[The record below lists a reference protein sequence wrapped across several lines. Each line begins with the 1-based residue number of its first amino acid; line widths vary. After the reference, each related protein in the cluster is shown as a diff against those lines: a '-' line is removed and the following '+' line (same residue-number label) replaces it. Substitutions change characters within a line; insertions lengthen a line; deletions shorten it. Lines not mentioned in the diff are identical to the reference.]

1 MTIGPFSFVNTTIIK
16 FATIYWI
23 ATTLSTFIRKTAI
36 ISLPQISRFF
46 RHVLRVRT
54 WLIMPIPIKCHVTD
68 NFAMFLA
75 TEFTLQNSRVVYS
88 RKIEKLQDVSRVF
101 GRLHSLYFVCV
112 FVSTLK
118 ISQQK
123 ISKFEIPRY
132 FTVSEN
138 GPCMCLNSRNSNS
151 RGCMQLQTAILG

>member
-1 MTIGPFSFVNTTIIK
+1 MRNWKTPPERHLNWAIQIMHRDVILRTHGHKYHHSNNHSNCSIQMITQVVHFALMWKQSIGPFSFVNTTIIK

-54 WLIMPIPIKCHVTD
+54 WLIMPIPVKCHVTD

-75 TEFTLQNSRVVYS
+75 TEFTLQNLQVVYS
-88 RKIEKLQDVSRVF
+88 RK
-101 GRLHSLYFVCV
+101 
-112 FVSTLK
+112 
-118 ISQQK
+118 
-123 ISKFEIPRY
+123 
-132 FTVSEN
+132 
-138 GPCMCLNSRNSNS
+138 
-151 RGCMQLQTAILG
+151 